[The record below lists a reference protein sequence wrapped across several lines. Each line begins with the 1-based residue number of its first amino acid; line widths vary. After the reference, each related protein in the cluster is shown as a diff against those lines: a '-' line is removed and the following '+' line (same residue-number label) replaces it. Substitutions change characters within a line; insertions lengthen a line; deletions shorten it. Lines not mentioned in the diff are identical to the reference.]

1 MRFTGLLLAAGRSR
15 RMGQTKQL
23 LPWPYPD
30 GDSTL
35 LATSFDSLAQAC
47 REMVVV
53 MGHDA
58 DLIQEALGTRQY
70 TAVLSD
76 PDAEMSHSFQRGLNA
91 IRQTNNTDRILLCP
105 GDHPLITRKVLLSLV
120 EKSSSNPLH
129 VIVPR
134 YQNKGGHPTAIP
146 NSLFQELSETD
157 LSGGLNRWF
166 KNHANQITYLD
177 VADPAIIQDIDS
189 PSDLGKTNHRRL

>member
-1 MRFTGLLLAAGRSR
+1 MKFAGLLLAAGRSR

-47 REMVVV
+47 HVMVVV

-58 DLIQEALGTRQY
+58 DLIQQALGTRKY
-70 TAVLSD
+70 ISVISD
-76 PDAEMSHSFQRGLNA
+76 PDAEMSRSFQLGLNV
-91 IRQTNNTDRILLCP
+91 IIQQNNVDRILLCP
-105 GDHPLITRKVLLSLV
+105 GDHPFITPKTLLSLV
-120 EKSSSNPLH
+120 ENSRSDPLH

-134 YQNKGGHPTAIP
+134 YQNKGGHPAAIP
-146 NSLFQELSETD
+146 NGLFQKLSEAQ

-166 KNHANQITYLD
+166 KKHSDQIKHLD
-177 VADPAIIQDIDS
+177 VNDPMIIQDIDS
-189 PSDLGKTNHRRL
+189 PSDLG

>member
-1 MRFTGLLLAAGRSR
+1 MKFAGLLLAAGRSR

-30 GDSTL
+30 GESTL

-53 MGHDA
+53 IGHDA
-58 DLIQEALGTRQY
+58 DLIQEALGTRKY
-70 TAVLSD
+70 ISVISD
-76 PDAEMSHSFQRGLNA
+76 PDAEMSRSFQLGLNA
-91 IRQTNNTDRILLCP
+91 IIQQNNADRVLLCP
-105 GDHPLITRKVLLSLV
+105 GDHPFVTRKTLLSLV
-120 EKSSSNPLH
+120 ENSSSDPLH

-157 LSGGLNRWF
+157 LSGGLNRWL